1 MNLQWLVPVVNVI
14 VSFREFLFAVCVTR
28 ELLYRYRVIGA
39 ESRRVY
45 TSSSYS
51 LTSHSAEGD
60 ETVARVIRLCYINPP
75 YSERYD
81 SPASALSLQFH
92 I

>member
-51 LTSHSAEGD
+51 LTSHSERRRG
-60 ETVARVIRLCYINPP
+60 RNGGSS
-75 YSERYD
+75 YSIM
-81 SPASALSLQFH
+81 LH
-92 I
+92 